1 MKIAI
6 NCIYFT
12 PKGGGITEYI
22 YNLIKELLK
31 LNSNHNFIIY
41 ITKDVEK
48 SMLSITE
55 DKAKLKVFPYSENQ
69 KYRRAL
75 FQHAFW
81 KSEEEKEKLHI
92 FHSPF
97 FHAPKFKRA
106 KTILT
111 VHDLR
116 FLNYP
121 GSYKLTRLIYLK
133 YAVKKS
139 VRQAN
144 QIISISQFTKQ
155 ELLNNYPVDQSKIK
169 VIHEAVNHEGFKLT
183 DNPDILTIKNARLNK
198 NHFFLSVGHLEPR
211 KNYINLI
218 RAYRAL
224 PISIRKEYPLIIVGK
239 KNHDYKKVLEA
250 INTTKG
256 VIYLEFISRKELI
269 WLFANCKLH
278 IFPSIYEGFGFPTLE
293 AGLFG
298 KPTIGAN
305 QSSIPEV
312 AGNGALYFNPFSID
326 DIKKCIIKILSDSSL
341 YNQIS
346 KNAELNIKRFSW
358 KENALKTLDLYQSFE
373 K

>member
-1 MKIAI
+1 
-6 NCIYFT
+6 
-12 PKGGGITEYI
+12 
-22 YNLIKELLK
+22 
-31 LNSNHNFIIY
+31 
-41 ITKDVEK
+41 
-48 SMLSITE
+48 
-55 DKAKLKVFPYSENQ
+55 
-69 KYRRAL
+69 
-75 FQHAFW
+75 
-81 KSEEEKEKLHI
+81 
-92 FHSPF
+92 
-97 FHAPKFKRA
+97 
-106 KTILT
+106 
-111 VHDLR
+111 
-116 FLNYP
+116 
-121 GSYKLTRLIYLK
+121 
-133 YAVKKS
+133 
-139 VRQAN
+139 
-144 QIISISQFTKQ
+144 
-155 ELLNNYPVDQSKIK
+155 
-169 VIHEAVNHEGFKLT
+169 
-183 DNPDILTIKNARLNK
+183 LNK